1 MQCDP
6 SPFQWTKAWDQE
18 NDLKVDRF
26 PIYKFLGLKAYYCL
40 FFVYLVRVCVFT
52 QIKASN
58 FLHSLIKT

>member
-26 PIYKFLGLKAYYCL
+26 PIYKYIGLKAYYCL
-40 FFVYLVRVCVFT
+40 FFVYLVRVCFHT
-52 QIKASN
+52 NK
-58 FLHSLIKT
+58 SL